1 MSDVTVKLSAD
12 DVNVEETLKGIQK
25 DLQNMGDKAKAST
38 KKADTSFAK
47 LAASGAAMGAGIA
60 VGIGAV
66 KAAFAALEATLDGF
80 GRAITL
86 AADWQ
91 QMEVAFE
98 TLIGNSKLAKGFLT
112 DLKDFAAKT
121 PFSIVG
127 LGDAAKTL
135 LAFGQ
140 SSQEV
145 IPTLKMLGDVA
156 MGNEE
161 KLQSLARAFGK
172 IQSQGKL
179 TGEELNMMIDAGFNP
194 LREISEMTGKS
205 IAELRKDM
213 EKGAI
218 SADMVTAAFKRA
230 TSEGGA
236 FFGMTEK
243 QSKTFN
249 GVMSTL
255 KDTIDEAF
263 RTLGTPIIDAL
274 TPIITK
280 WTEHLNKIIP
290 IFGLIGD
297 AIGGAIT
304 WFEKWLS
311 NTFKVEEAVGNIG
324 EALKGL
330 ATGQTGA
337 VLENLFLSMQK
348 WAMETANEIHR
359 QLIAAFTSVASFLGD
374 MFSLNGALMTTIT
387 DSFSMLGNKVGAN
400 IMRSIAG
407 ALGDNMLTAGIAKGL
422 NEAANEANTTAN
434 KIEDSLKGAGGRI
447 KDQFVEAGKAMPDSF
462 DEAYKKVPP
471 LFKDLDKLQQ
481 KIDANN
487 QQISKSAAEYVM
499 ANNEALE
506 IEKEKAKEAVKVAE
520 ANLEKAE
527 AAQAALD
534 VQKEEYAKELE
545 LLEAKKSGNKEL
557 VKKLEHEKAY
567 EAALKK
573 NISLYG
579 DNVEEA
585 ERLAKKHADAVAP
598 LQTIGDLLDELAGK
612 KVDPFEEAGSTQEKL
627 NVIRDGLKGIES
639 SLDMS
644 LGSNRDWRDLTDIF
658 GIDTF
663 GRQAN
668 DALADVNQRMKDISD
683 VPLELQAKLKE
694 MGVKKFFEW
703 WDAEKAKDQ
712 KVDTKITA
720 DTKQVTDAKQ
730 KLDEAKQALQDLGG
744 TTAIPKINIDTKEID
759 DAVKKIESTPVDV
772 DVQADPS
779 TLQSQLSNVK
789 AELKNSFTGGDGKG
803 GDGGEGGEGGEG
815 GAMDDEESSPAKT
828 LGDILTEVKTIV
840 KNWPVAVLA

>member
-1 MSDVTVKLSAD
+1 
-12 DVNVEETLKGIQK
+12 
-25 DLQNMGDKAKAST
+25 
-38 KKADTSFAK
+38 
-47 LAASGAAMGAGIA
+47 
-60 VGIGAV
+60 
-66 KAAFAALEATLDGF
+66 
-80 GRAITL
+80 
-86 AADWQ
+86 
-91 QMEVAFE
+91 
-98 TLIGNSKLAKGFLT
+98 
-112 DLKDFAAKT
+112 
-121 PFSIVG
+121 
-127 LGDAAKTL
+127 
-135 LAFGQ
+135 
-140 SSQEV
+140 
-145 IPTLKMLGDVA
+145 
-156 MGNEE
+156 
-161 KLQSLARAFGK
+161 
-172 IQSQGKL
+172 
-179 TGEELNMMIDAGFNP
+179 
-194 LREISEMTGKS
+194 
-205 IAELRKDM
+205 
-213 EKGAI
+213 
-218 SADMVTAAFKRA
+218 
-230 TSEGGA
+230 
-236 FFGMTEK
+236 
-243 QSKTFN
+243 
-249 GVMSTL
+249 
-255 KDTIDEAF
+255 
-263 RTLGTPIIDAL
+263 
-274 TPIITK
+274 
-280 WTEHLNKIIP
+280 
-290 IFGLIGD
+290 
-297 AIGGAIT
+297 
-304 WFEKWLS
+304 
-311 NTFKVEEAVGNIG
+311 
-324 EALKGL
+324 
-330 ATGQTGA
+330 
-337 VLENLFLSMQK
+337 
-348 WAMETANEIHR
+348 
-359 QLIAAFTSVASFLGD
+359 
-374 MFSLNGALMTTIT
+374 
-387 DSFSMLGNKVGAN
+387 
-400 IMRSIAG
+400 
-407 ALGDNMLTAGIAKGL
+407 
-422 NEAANEANTTAN
+422 
-434 KIEDSLKGAGGRI
+434 
-447 KDQFVEAGKAMPDSF
+447 
-462 DEAYKKVPP
+462 
-471 LFKDLDKLQQ
+471 
-481 KIDANN
+481 
-487 QQISKSAAEYVM
+487 M

-612 KVDPFEEAGSTQEKL
+612 KVDPFEEARSTQEKL
-627 NVIRDGLKGIES
+627 DVIRDGLEGIES

-663 GRQAN
+663 GKQAN